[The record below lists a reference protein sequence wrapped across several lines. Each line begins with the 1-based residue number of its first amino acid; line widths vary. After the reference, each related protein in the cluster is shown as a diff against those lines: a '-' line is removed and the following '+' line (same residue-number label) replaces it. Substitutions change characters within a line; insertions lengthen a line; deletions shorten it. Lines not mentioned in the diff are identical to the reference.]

1 MKKQTR
7 KMRNGFTLIEMTIV
21 LFIISLLILIIIPNL
36 SNQRKHA
43 QSVHSSAMTEV
54 VQAQIDAYFSQHP
67 MAKTV
72 SFPELTNGGYLT
84 AKQVKQAKDEGLK
97 ITHNEVKK

>member
-1 MKKQTR
+1 MKKR
-7 KMRNGFTLIEMTIV
+7 VKKMREGFTLIDMTIV

-67 MAKTV
+67 TAKSV
-72 SFPELTNGGYLT
+72 SFPDRYLT

-97 ITHNEVKK
+97 ITHNEVQK

>member
-1 MKKQTR
+1 
-7 KMRNGFTLIEMTIV
+7 MTIV

-67 MAKTV
+67 
-72 SFPELTNGGYLT
+72 T

-97 ITHNEVKK
+97 ITHNEVQK

>member
-1 MKKQTR
+1 MKKHVK
-7 KMRNGFTLIEMTIV
+7 KMREGFTLIEMTIV

-67 MAKTV
+67 TAKSV
-72 SFPELTNGGYLT
+72 SFPDLTKGGYLT

-97 ITHNEVKK
+97 ITHNEVQK

>member
-1 MKKQTR
+1 MKKQVKKTR
-7 KMRNGFTLIEMTIV
+7 SGFTLIEMTIV

-43 QSVHSSAMTEV
+43 QSVHSSAMSEV
-54 VQAQIDAYFSQHP
+54 VQAQVHAYFSQHP

-72 SFPELTNGGYLT
+72 SFPDLVKGGYLT

-97 ITHNEVKK
+97 ISHNEVQK

>member
-1 MKKQTR
+1 MKKQVK
-7 KMRNGFTLIEMTIV
+7 KMREGFTLIEMTIV

-67 MAKTV
+67 TEKTV
-72 SFPELTNGGYLT
+72 NFPELTKGGYLT
-84 AKQVKQAKDEGLK
+84 TKQVKQAKDEGLK
-97 ITHNEVKK
+97 ISHNEVQK